1 LDYLINYV
9 LNEGVLPSNV
19 RTSFNATN
27 LPYALPTPTRSGY
40 AFNGWFENS
49 SLTGTAVTSV
59 PTNTTT
65 NKTYHAKWT
74 LVTHTITYNLNSGTQ
89 QAGAPT
95 SFNATQLPLTL
106 PTPTRAGFKFQG
118 WYESSNFT
126 GKPVTQ
132 IPVGTLTNKVYFAK
146 WDETYIS
153 INYVYLKNLEYNSNL
168 LKYSLSL
175 SELPYKLPVLK
186 DNLNYFIGWF
196 SNDKFAINEVDIEKN
211 RVTQLESTSN
221 KNLILYS
228 LWSVKS
234 QHTISSIF
242 NNLNSRTWINKT
254 YKKTDKYDMQ
264 MITTSASPKQDV
276 DRTYKNIKSAK
287 LVFYNNNLS
296 IQKEL
301 LLFNWQQFYDSS
313 ILSNSGLDFSSWP
326 SGEYVLEY
334 IILTDY
340 FGVTPHILPENYEF
354 LKNIKLT
361 IID

>member
-1 LDYLINYV
+1 
-9 LNEGVLPSNV
+9 
-19 RTSFNATN
+19 
-27 LPYALPTPTRSGY
+27 
-40 AFNGWFENS
+40 
-49 SLTGTAVTSV
+49 
-59 PTNTTT
+59 
-65 NKTYHAKWT
+65 
-74 LVTHTITYNLNSGTQ
+74 
-89 QAGAPT
+89 
-95 SFNATQLPLTL
+95 
-106 PTPTRAGFKFQG
+106 
-118 WYESSNFT
+118 
-126 GKPVTQ
+126 
-132 IPVGTLTNKVYFAK
+132 
-146 WDETYIS
+146 
-153 INYVYLKNLEYNSNL
+153 
-168 LKYSLSL
+168 L

-221 KNLILYS
+221 KNLTLYS

-264 MITTSASPKQDV
+264 MITTSASSKQDV

-301 LLFNWQQFYDSS
+301 LLFNWQQFYGSS